1 MKLRNYLQ
9 SSVGALTLLL
19 AVATPVTAE
28 EIPLDHVVAVVNDDV
43 VMASELEER
52 VKEVYM
58 RLQENGTEIPPQ
70 NVLVPQVLERLILE
84 QLQLARGPRAGVRI
98 SDEEVNQAMERMA
111 QKQGVS
117 KEQMIEYAHQSGVS
131 LGRLREQL
139 RNEMIIKRVQDAL
152 VNRRIN
158 ISEQEIDNFLK
169 SEEGQK
175 MASPDVNLGHII
187 LPLSA
192 GAPKDEV
199 AQVED
204 KARELYEQLQAG
216 ADFRSLAIANS
227 SGQYALQGGDLG
239 WRKTAQL
246 PSIFITAV
254 EKLSPGEVS
263 VPIRSDAGYHLLKL
277 YERRGG
283 GGERIVLQHHAR
295 HILIKPNEIRAE
307 EETKAM
313 LEGIRSDILNG
324 VDFAELAKENS
335 EDIGTAMAGGDLGWS
350 LPGQFV
356 PEFEEV
362 MNNVELNQISEPF
375 RSQFGWHIMQ
385 VTERRQQD
393 FSEDLRRRGAEN
405 VLRHRKFEEELQ
417 IWMQEIRDEA
427 FVDIK
432 L

>member
-1 MKLRNYLQ
+1 MRFRSHLL
-9 SSVGALTLLL
+9 SSIFAAL
-19 AVATPVTAE
+19 AVFSASVPATAE
-28 EIPLDHVVAVVNDDV
+28 EVLLDQIVAVVNEDV

-52 VKEVYM
+52 V
-58 RLQENGTEIPPQ
+58 QEIYIRIKNSGTEVPPQ

-84 QLQLARGPRAGVRI
+84 QLQLSRGQRAGVRI
-98 SDEEVNQAMERMA
+98 SDDEVNQAMQRLA
-111 QKQGVS
+111 QSRGMSMEDMV
-117 KEQMIEYAHQSGVS
+117 EQAHQSGVT

-139 RNEMIIKRVQDAL
+139 RNEIIIKRVQEGS

-169 SEEGQK
+169 SEEGQQWS
-175 MASPDVNLGHII
+175 SPDVNLGHII

-192 GAPKDEV
+192 GAPRDEV
-199 AQVED
+199 AMVEN
-204 KARELYEQLQAG
+204 KARELFEKLQAG
-216 ADFRSLAIANS
+216 ADFKNLAIANS
-227 SGQYALQGGDLG
+227 AGQNALQGGDLG

-263 VPIRSDAGYHLLKL
+263 VPIRSDAGYHILKL
-277 YERRGG
+277 YDRRGG
-283 GGERIVLQHHAR
+283 GEKIVLQHHAR
-295 HILIKPNEIRAE
+295 HILIKPNEIRTE
-307 EETKAM
+307 DETKAM
-313 LEGIRSDILNG
+313 LEGIRADILNG
-324 VDFAELAKENS
+324 ANFAELAKENS

-356 PEFEEV
+356 PEFEET
-362 MNNVELNQISEPF
+362 MNNIELNQVSEPF
-375 RSQFGWHIMQ
+375 RSQFGWHILQ

-393 FSEDLRRRGAEN
+393 FSEDLRRRQAEN

-417 IWMQEIRDEA
+417 IWLQEIRDEA